1 MRRTAGAG
9 IDSLDAAA
17 RTGQCRGGVVGVRI
31 TVGRFS
37 LAIGAEEGTRAAPAP
52 KPERRSRSQL
62 AEARQR
68 PSRTARAAQT
78 LETAGAELESTIAA
92 VEHADELV
100 SMLAKGVTLDPKL
113 LEQQIGRLLDLVDRA
128 DREGRLDDELRLA
141 RSLVALLA
149 LVPRWLALLEI
160 LERLA
165 ATAASVGDAVAE
177 GWARHELGTLALGAD
192 DAEAATAELERALR
206 LRQDAGD
213 VAGAEVTRHNLELVP
228 LAAEGAERERIRI
241 RRRRLLLAVAVI
253 AAAVLLGIGAAAVL
267 ADDPPAEEPRPP
279 RRPTT
284 TTEETTGGTTEA
296 ADTEAPSVSVS
307 VPAEQVRGSIQVTA
321 EASDPSGVTSVAFS
335 ATGPGGS
342 VDLGEDTEAPFVA
355 TWDTTAVPDGE
366 YEVVATATDGA
377 GNEGESDPAT
387 VLVDN
392 TPPTVTLATP
402 EPVDGG
408 YRLSA
413 EAEDGG
419 SGVASVRFE
428 VAEGA
433 RGLPT
438 GRSSRRST
446 RRATVRATRRRS
458 TRRGARTGRTSSA
471 RSRPTPSATRR
482 SRTSSG
488 SCSSTIQ

>member
-1 MRRTAGAG
+1 
-9 IDSLDAAA
+9 
-17 RTGQCRGGVVGVRI
+17 
-31 TVGRFS
+31 
-37 LAIGAEEGTRAAPAP
+37 
-52 KPERRSRSQL
+52 
-62 AEARQR
+62 
-68 PSRTARAAQT
+68 
-78 LETAGAELESTIAA
+78 
-92 VEHADELV
+92 
-100 SMLAKGVTLDPKL
+100 MLAKGVTLDPKL

-149 LVPRWLALLEI
+149 LVPRWLALLEV

-165 ATAASVGDAVAE
+165 ATAATVGDAVAE

-192 DAEAATAELERALR
+192 DAQAATAELERALR

-241 RRRRLLLAVAVI
+241 RRRRLLLAAALI

-267 ADDPPAEEPRPP
+267 ADDPPGEEPG
-279 RRPTT
+279 PTT
-284 TTEETTGGTTEA
+284 AETAATTEETTGGTTEA

-342 VDLGEDTEAPFVA
+342 FDLGEDSEAPFVA
-355 TWDTTAVPDGE
+355 TWDTTGVADGE
-366 YEVVATATDGA
+366 YAIVATATDDA

-402 EPVDGG
+402 EAAEGG
-408 YRLSA
+408 YLLSA

-428 VAEGA
+428 LAEGGSA
-433 RGLPT
+433 TPDWQEL
-438 GRSSRRST
+438 
-446 RRATVRATRRRS
+446 ATVDSPTSGASYETTFDTSGRPDGTYLVRAVATDAVGNEADSNVERILHS
-458 TRRGARTGRTSSA
+458 TLD
-471 RSRPTPSATRR
+471 
-482 SRTSSG
+482 
-488 SCSSTIQ
+488 

>member
-1 MRRTAGAG
+1 MRRTAGGG
-9 IDSLDAAA
+9 IDSLDAAT

-52 KPERRSRSQL
+52 TPERRSRSQL
-62 AEARQR
+62 AEARSA
-68 PSRTARAAQT
+68 PSSTARAAQT

-149 LVPRWLALLEI
+149 LVPRWLALLEM

-177 GWARHELGTLALGAD
+177 GWARHELGTLALAAD

-206 LRQDAGD
+206 LRRDAGD
-213 VAGAEVTRHNLELVP
+213 VDGAEVTGHNLELVP

-241 RRRRLLLAVAVI
+241 RRRRLLLAVAVL

-267 ADDPPAEEPRPP
+267 ADDPPAEDEA
-279 RRPTT
+279 TTTAET

-307 VPAEQVRGSIQVTA
+307 VPAEQVRGSIQVSA

-342 VDLGEDTEAPFVA
+342 VDLGEDTDAPFVA
-355 TWDTTAVPDGE
+355 TWDTTTVPDGE

-408 YRLSA
+408 YRLNA
-413 EAEDGG
+413 VAEDGG

-428 VAEGA
+428 VAEGSGTPDWQELMA
-433 RGLPT
+433 VDEASDGSRYAT
-438 GRSSRRST
+438 TFETAGRPDGT
-446 RRATVRATRRRS
+446 YLVRAVAVDAVGNETVS
-458 TRRGARTGRTSSA
+458 NVQQIAVSSVD
-471 RSRPTPSATRR
+471 
-482 SRTSSG
+482 
-488 SCSSTIQ
+488 

>member
-17 RTGQCRGGVVGVRI
+17 GTGQCRGGVVGVRI

-52 KPERRSRSQL
+52 TPERRLRSQL
-62 AEARQR
+62 VEARQN
-68 PSRTARAAQT
+68 PSRTARAAQA
-78 LETAGAELESTIAA
+78 LEATGAELESTIAA

-149 LVPRWLALLEI
+149 LVPRWLALLEM

-206 LRQDAGD
+206 LRHDAGD

-228 LAAEGAERERIRI
+228 IAAEGAERERIRI
-241 RRRRLLLAVAVI
+241 RRRRLLLAAAVL

-267 ADDPPAEEPRPP
+267 ADDSPDDEAATTAAE
-279 RRPTT
+279 TVAT
-284 TTEETTGGTTEA
+284 DTTGGTTEP
-296 ADTEAPSVSVS
+296 ADTEAPSVQVS
-307 VPAEQVRGSIQVTA
+307 VPTEQVRGSIQVTA

-335 ATGPGGS
+335 ATGPGGT
-342 VDLGEDTEAPFVA
+342 VDLGEDSEAPFVA
-355 TWDTTAVPDGE
+355 TWDTTTVPDGE
-366 YEVVATATDGA
+366 YDVVATATDGA

-402 EPVDGG
+402 EATETGSL
-408 YRLSA
+408 LSA

-428 VAEGA
+428 LAGDSSAPDWQELESVDSPTDGASYEATFDTSGSAEGTY
-433 RGLPT
+433 L
-438 GRSSRRST
+438 
-446 RRATVRATRRRS
+446 VRAV
-458 TRRGARTGRTSSA
+458 
-471 RSRPTPSATRR
+471 ATDAVGNESISNVQR
-482 SRTSSG
+482 
-488 SCSSTIQ
+488 IVIIN

>member
-1 MRRTAGAG
+1 M
-9 IDSLDAAA
+9 
-17 RTGQCRGGVVGVRI
+17 VGVRI

-37 LAIGAEEGTRAAPAP
+37 LAFGAEEGTRAAPAP
-52 KPERRSRSQL
+52 KPERRSRSEL
-62 AEARQR
+62 AEARSAPR
-68 PSRTARAAQT
+68 STARAAQT

-149 LVPRWLALLEI
+149 LVPRWLALLEM

-241 RRRRLLLAVAVI
+241 RRRRLLLAVAVL

-267 ADDPPAEEPRPP
+267 ADDPPAEDEA
-279 RRPTT
+279 TTTAET

-342 VDLGEDTEAPFVA
+342 VDLGEDTDAPFVA
-355 TWDTTAVPDGE
+355 TWDTTTVPDGE
-366 YEVVATATDGA
+366 YEVVAAATDGA
-377 GNEGESDPAT
+377 GNEGESEPAT

-392 TPPTVTLATP
+392 SPPTVMLATP

-408 YRLSA
+408 YRLNA
-413 EAEDGG
+413 VAEDGG

-428 VAEGA
+428 VAEGSGTPDWQELMA
-433 RGLPT
+433 VDEASDGSRYAT
-438 GRSSRRST
+438 TFEAAGRPDGT
-446 RRATVRATRRRS
+446 YLVRAV
-458 TRRGARTGRTSSA
+458 
-471 RSRPTPSATRR
+471 ATDAVGNEAISNVQRIVL
-482 SRTSSG
+482 
-488 SCSSTIQ
+488 STIQ

>member
-1 MRRTAGAG
+1 
-9 IDSLDAAA
+9 
-17 RTGQCRGGVVGVRI
+17 VVGVRI
-31 TVGRFS
+31 TVGRFT

-52 KPERRSRSQL
+52 KPERRSRSEL
-62 AEARQR
+62 SEARHA
-68 PSRTARAAQT
+68 PSRTERTAQS

-100 SMLAKGVTLDPKL
+100 SMLAKGVTLDPKV

-149 LVPRWLALLEI
+149 LVPRWLALLEV

-165 ATAASVGDAVAE
+165 ATAATVGDAVAE

-192 DAEAATAELERALR
+192 DAKAATAELEHALR

-213 VAGAEVTRHNLELVP
+213 VSGAEVTRHNLELVP
-228 LAAEGAERERIRI
+228 IAAEGAERERIRI
-241 RRRRLLLAVAVI
+241 RRRRLLLAAALI

-267 ADDPPAEEPRPP
+267 ADDPPEEAA
-279 RRPTT
+279 TT
-284 TTEETTGGTTEA
+284 TAETAETTDETTGGTTEA

-307 VPAEQVRGSIQVTA
+307 APAEQVRGSIQVTA
-321 EASDPSGVTSVAFS
+321 EATDPSGVTSVAFS

-342 VDLGEDTEAPFVA
+342 ADLGEDMEAPFVA

-366 YEVVATATDGA
+366 YDVVATATDGA

-402 EPVDGG
+402 ESTETGSL
-408 YRLSA
+408 LSA
-413 EAEDGG
+413 AAEDGG
-419 SGVASVRFE
+419 SGVASVRFDLAGDSGTPDWQE
-428 VAEGA
+428 LETVESPSDGGSYEATFDTSGSAEGTY
-433 RGLPT
+433 L
-438 GRSSRRST
+438 
-446 RRATVRATRRRS
+446 VRAVAFDAVGNEAISNVQR
-458 TRRGARTGRTSSA
+458 
-471 RSRPTPSATRR
+471 
-482 SRTSSG
+482 
-488 SCSSTIQ
+488 IVIIN